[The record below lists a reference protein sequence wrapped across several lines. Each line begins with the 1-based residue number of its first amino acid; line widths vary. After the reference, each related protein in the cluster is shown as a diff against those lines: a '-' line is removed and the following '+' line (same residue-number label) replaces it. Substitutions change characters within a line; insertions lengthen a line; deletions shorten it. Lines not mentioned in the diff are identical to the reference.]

1 LGECK
6 IATPNPGLKTM
17 IAKIFAFLFL
27 VVLTA
32 RADGVLPILTVKGEV
47 YSNVTVTAVTATD
60 VYFTHSKGMGNAKL
74 KDLDPKM
81 QTYFDYD
88 PAKDA
93 AEEKKQAQEKILYHQ
108 ELLLKPKPAPVVDDD
123 DFVAPVLY
131 AKSFR
136 GEPAPTFVA
145 AKWLT
150 DAPDARG
157 KFVLIE
163 YWATWSD
170 PSRLSIP
177 QLNAFQAR
185 FKNRLVVIGVT
196 DESEASVQKMTDPHI
211 EYSVAI
217 DQQAR
222 MMKTLE
228 IRGIPHCIL
237 VDPRG
242 VVRYEGLPGY
252 LDEAK
257 LKHFL
262 DKYQ

>member
-1 LGECK
+1 
-6 IATPNPGLKTM
+6 M
-17 IAKIFAFLFL
+17 IAKIFTFLCL
-27 VVLTA
+27 VILTA
-32 RADGVLPILTVKGEV
+32 HADDVLPVLTVKSEV

-81 QTYFDYD
+81 QAYFNYD

-93 AEEKKQAQEKILYHQ
+93 AEEKKQTQEKILYHQ
-108 ELLLKPKPAPVVDDD
+108 ELLLKPKSAPASDDD
-123 DFVAPVLY
+123 DFVSPVIY

-136 GEPAPTFVA
+136 GERVPAFVA

-157 KFVLIE
+157 KFVLVE
-163 YWATWSD
+163 FWATWSD

-177 QLNAFQAR
+177 QLNAFQTR
-185 FKNRLVVIGVT
+185 FKDYLVVIGVT
-196 DESEASVQKMTDPHI
+196 DETEAAVQKMTDPHI
-211 EYSVAI
+211 DYSLAI
-217 DQQAR
+217 DPQAR

-228 IRGIPHCIL
+228 IRAIPHCIL
-237 VDPRG
+237 IDPHG
-242 VVRYEGLPGY
+242 FVRYEGLPSY

-262 DKYQ
+262 EKYQ